1 MKRLILLLLVS
12 LTFLNVNGSDTLIV
26 GVKNSPPF
34 TMRGSDGNWT
44 GLCID
49 IMDEIEDRT
58 QKTIVYQEV
67 NETYSEIPKLL
78 ENGNINLFVGSMTI
92 TADRLKK
99 VSFTQPYYVSGIS
112 IATNIKQETNFF
124 DTLFGWSFWNGII
137 MLLITIFL
145 SGFIFWLFER
155 GSGNT
160 NFNDSWMGIFD
171 GAYFASFTMTTVGY
185 GDVLKTKGGKIMAI
199 LLMWISIGLVG
210 YMYGQIT
217 TALTVTK
224 LGSNIANLQELR
236 KTKIGTIEGSTSAIF
251 LDRNNV
257 KYIGFKTTEEALD
270 AINNN
275 ELTTFVYDT
284 PILKYFIGKDKYKDI
299 NLIDQAF
306 SQETYGFASKNGD
319 DVIDELDPIIKA
331 LIDSEGW
338 NDTLSK
344 YKLK

>member
-1 MKRLILLLLVS
+1 MKKILLGLLIL
-12 LTFLNVNGSDTLIV
+12 TFFNIFASDTLVV

-34 TMRGSDGNWT
+34 TMRNSDGTWS

-49 IMDEIEDRT
+49 IMNNIED
-58 QKTIVYQEV
+58 KTGNSIIYQEL

-78 ENGNINLFVGSMTI
+78 NNGSIDLFVGSMTI
-92 TADRLKK
+92 TADRLKS
-99 VSFTQPYYVSGIS
+99 VDFTQPYYISGVS

-124 DTLFGWSFWNGII
+124 DTLFGWSFWNGIL
-137 MLLITIFL
+137 MLLFTIFI
-145 SGFIFWLFER
+145 SGFVFWVFER
-155 GSGNT
+155 NNGN
-160 NFNDSWMGIFD
+160 NSFNDSWVGIFD

-185 GDVLKTKGGKIMAI
+185 GDVLKTKGGRIMAI

-224 LGSNIANLQELR
+224 LGTNIANLKELR
-236 KTKIGTIEGSTSAIF
+236 KTKIGTIDGSTSALF
-251 LDRNNV
+251 LDRNDV
-257 KYIGFKTTEEALD
+257 KYIPYKTTEEALD
-270 AINNN
+270 AMNKN

-306 SQETYGFASKNGD
+306 SQETYGFASRKGD
-319 DVIDELDPIIKA
+319 KIIDELNPIIKGM
-331 LIDSEGW
+331 IDSEDW
-338 NDTLSK
+338 NDVLSK